1 MSETV
6 ERNGGPS
13 LREQLLKVSREMS
26 RTPIDYEQT
35 AQKYLNSI
43 AGAMHRLGISFRDID
58 LGRFDE
64 NGDVSKTEFD
74 TYRICCDNTDEGE
87 RGDCHVY
94 KVAAD
99 ENLCEI
105 TAQGANLD
113 TCNILERLQ
122 RELYRTTRDAVQ
134 RNQ

>member
-6 ERNGGPS
+6 EVNSDPS
-13 LREQLLKVSREMS
+13 LREQLLKVSQEMR
-26 RTPIDYEQT
+26 RTLIDCEQT
-35 AQKYLNSI
+35 AQSHLDRI
-43 AGAMHRLGISFRDID
+43 AGAMRHLGVSSRDVD
-58 LGRFDE
+58 LGQFDE

-99 ENLCEI
+99 ENLREI
-105 TAQGANLD
+105 TAQGADLD

-122 RELYRTTRDAVQ
+122 RELNRMNHDLAQRD
-134 RNQ
+134 

>member
-6 ERNGGPS
+6 ERNSGPS

-26 RTPIDYEQT
+26 QTLIDCEQV
-35 AQKYLNSI
+35 AQNYLDSI
-43 AGAMHRLGISFRDID
+43 AGAMRHLGVSSRDVD
-58 LGRFDE
+58 LGQFDE

-74 TYRICCDNTDEGE
+74 TYSICCDNNDEGE

-99 ENLCEI
+99 ENLREI
-105 TAQGANLD
+105 TARGADLD

-122 RELYRTTRDAVQ
+122 RELNRMNHDLAQRD
-134 RNQ
+134 

>member
-1 MSETV
+1 MNEAVGT
-6 ERNGGPS
+6 NGDPS

-26 RTPIDYEQT
+26 RTLIDREQT
-35 AQKYLNSI
+35 AQDYLDRI
-43 AGAMHRLGISFRDID
+43 AGAMHRLGISSQDID
-58 LGRFDE
+58 LGRFDK
-64 NGDVSKTEFD
+64 NGDVSKTKFD

-99 ENLCEI
+99 ENLREI
-105 TAQGANLD
+105 TAQGADLD

-122 RELYRTTRDAVQ
+122 RELNRMNHDLAQRD
-134 RNQ
+134 

>member
-13 LREQLLKVSREMS
+13 LREQLLKVSQEVS

-87 RGDCHVY
+87 RGDCRVY
-94 KVAAD
+94 IIDD
-99 ENLCEI
+99 ENLHEI
-105 TAQGANLD
+105 TVQGADLD
-113 TCNILERLQ
+113 TCNALERLQ
-122 RELYRTTRDAVQ
+122 RELNRMNHDLAQRD
-134 RNQ
+134 

>member
-13 LREQLLKVSREMS
+13 LREQLLKVSQEVS

-99 ENLCEI
+99 ENLREI

>member
-6 ERNGGPS
+6 ERNSGPS
-13 LREQLLKVSREMS
+13 LREQLLKVSQEMS
-26 RTPIDYEQT
+26 QTLIDCEQV
-35 AQKYLNSI
+35 AQNYLDSI
-43 AGAMHRLGISFRDID
+43 AGAMHRLGVSSQDVT

-99 ENLCEI
+99 ENLREI
-105 TAQGANLD
+105 TAQGADLD

-122 RELYRTTRDAVQ
+122 RELYRTTRDAVH

>member
-6 ERNGGPS
+6 EANGGPS
-13 LREQLLKVSREMS
+13 LRERLLKVSREMS
-26 RTPIDYEQT
+26 QTSIDYGRV

-64 NGDVSKTEFD
+64 NGDVSKTKLD

-87 RGDCHVY
+87 KVDCRVY
-94 KVAAD
+94 IIDD
-99 ENLCEI
+99 ENLHEI
-105 TAQGANLD
+105 TAQGADLD
-113 TCNILERLQ
+113 TCNALERLQ
-122 RELYRTTRDAVQ
+122 RELSRMNHDLAQRD
-134 RNQ
+134 

>member
-6 ERNGGPS
+6 ERNSGPS
-13 LREQLLKVSREMS
+13 LREQLLKVSQEMS
-26 RTPIDYEQT
+26 QTPIDCEQT
-35 AQKYLNSI
+35 AQNYLDRI
-43 AGAMHRLGISFRDID
+43 AGAMHRLGVSSQDVA
-58 LGRFDE
+58 LGQFDE

-99 ENLCEI
+99 ENLREI
-105 TAQGANLD
+105 TAQGADLD

-122 RELYRTTRDAVQ
+122 RELNRMNHDLAQRD
-134 RNQ
+134 

>member
-6 ERNGGPS
+6 GTNGDPS

-26 RTPIDYEQT
+26 RTLIDREQV
-35 AQKYLNSI
+35 AQDYLNSI
-43 AGAMHRLGISFRDID
+43 AGAMRHLGVSSRDVD
-58 LGRFDE
+58 LGQFDE

-99 ENLCEI
+99 ENLHEI
-105 TAQGANLD
+105 AAQGADLD

-122 RELYRTTRDAVQ
+122 RELNRMNHDLAQRD
-134 RNQ
+134 

>member
-6 ERNGGPS
+6 ERNSGPS
-13 LREQLLKVSREMS
+13 LREQLLKVSQEMS
-26 RTPIDYEQT
+26 QTLIDCEQV
-35 AQKYLNSI
+35 AQNYLNSI
-43 AGAMHRLGISFRDID
+43 AGVMRRLGVSSRDVD
-58 LGRFDE
+58 LGQFDE

-99 ENLCEI
+99 ENLREI
-105 TAQGANLD
+105 TAQGADLD

-122 RELYRTTRDAVQ
+122 RELYQMNRDLAQ
-134 RNQ
+134 RD

>member
-26 RTPIDYEQT
+26 QAPIDYGQV
-35 AQKYLNSI
+35 AQNYLNSI
-43 AGAMHRLGISFRDID
+43 AGAMHRLGISSQDID
-58 LGRFDE
+58 LGRFDK

-87 RGDCHVY
+87 KVDCRVY
-94 KVAAD
+94 IIDD
-99 ENLCEI
+99 ENLHEF
-105 TAQGANLD
+105 TAQGADLD
-113 TCNILERLQ
+113 TCNILERLK
-122 RELYRTTRDAVQ
+122 RELDRMTHNSA
-134 RNQ
+134 

>member
-13 LREQLLKVSREMS
+13 LREQLLKVSQEMS
-26 RTPIDYEQT
+26 QTPIDCGQVV
-35 AQKYLNSI
+35 QNYLNSI
-43 AGAMHRLGISFRDID
+43 AGAMRHLGVSSRDVD

-99 ENLCEI
+99 ENLHEI
-105 TAQGANLD
+105 TAQGTDLD

-122 RELYRTTRDAVQ
+122 RELNRMNHDLAQRD
-134 RNQ
+134 

>member
-6 ERNGGPS
+6 ERNSGPS
-13 LREQLLKVSREMS
+13 LREQLLKVSQEMS
-26 RTPIDYEQT
+26 QTPIDCEQT
-35 AQKYLNSI
+35 AQNYLDRI
-43 AGAMHRLGISFRDID
+43 AGAIHRLGVSSQDVA
-58 LGRFDE
+58 LGQFDE

-99 ENLCEI
+99 KNLHEI
-105 TAQGANLD
+105 TAQGADLD

-122 RELYRTTRDAVQ
+122 RELYRTTRDAVY

>member
-1 MSETV
+1 MNEAIGT
-6 ERNGGPS
+6 NGDPS

-26 RTPIDYEQT
+26 RTLIDREQT
-35 AQKYLNSI
+35 AQDYLDRI
-43 AGAMHRLGISFRDID
+43 AGAMHRLGISSQDID
-58 LGRFDE
+58 LGRFDK
-64 NGDVSKTEFD
+64 NGDVSKAEFD

-99 ENLCEI
+99 ENLREI
-105 TAQGANLD
+105 TAQGADLD

-122 RELYRTTRDAVQ
+122 RELYRTTRDAVH

>member
-6 ERNGGPS
+6 EVNSDPS
-13 LREQLLKVSREMS
+13 LREQLLKVSQEIS
-26 RTPIDYEQT
+26 QTPIDCGQV
-35 AQKYLNSI
+35 AQNYLNSI
-43 AGAMHRLGISFRDID
+43 AGAMRHLGVSSRDVD
-58 LGRFDE
+58 LGQFDE

-99 ENLCEI
+99 ENLREI
-105 TAQGANLD
+105 TAQGADPD

-122 RELYRTTRDAVQ
+122 RELYQMNRDLAQ
-134 RNQ
+134 RD

>member
-6 ERNGGPS
+6 EVNSDPS
-13 LREQLLKVSREMS
+13 LREQLLKVSQEMNQ
-26 RTPIDYEQT
+26 TPIDCGQV
-35 AQKYLNSI
+35 AQNYLNSI
-43 AGAMHRLGISFRDID
+43 AGAMRRLGVSSRDVD
-58 LGRFDE
+58 LGQFDE

-99 ENLCEI
+99 ENLREI
-105 TAQGANLD
+105 TAQGADLD

-122 RELYRTTRDAVQ
+122 RELNRMNHDLVQ
-134 RNQ
+134 RD

>member
-1 MSETV
+1 MNEAIGT
-6 ERNGGPS
+6 NGDPS
-13 LREQLLKVSREMS
+13 LREQLLKVSREMR
-26 RTPIDYEQT
+26 RTLIDREQT
-35 AQKYLNSI
+35 AQDYLDRI
-43 AGAMHRLGISFRDID
+43 AGAMRRLGISSQDID

-64 NGDVSKTEFD
+64 NGDVSKTELD

-99 ENLCEI
+99 ENLREI
-105 TAQGANLD
+105 TAQGAGLD

-122 RELYRTTRDAVQ
+122 RELYRTTRDAVH

>member
-1 MSETV
+1 MSEAVGT
-6 ERNGGPS
+6 NGDPS

-26 RTPIDYEQT
+26 RTRINCEQVAQDY
-35 AQKYLNSI
+35 LDHI
-43 AGAMHRLGISFRDID
+43 AGAMHRLGISSQDID

-64 NGDVSKTEFD
+64 NGDVSKTKFD

-99 ENLCEI
+99 ENLREI

-122 RELYRTTRDAVQ
+122 RELYRTTRDAVH

>member
-6 ERNGGPS
+6 ERNSGPS
-13 LREQLLKVSREMS
+13 LREQLLKVSQEMS
-26 RTPIDYEQT
+26 QAPIDYGQV

-43 AGAMHRLGISFRDID
+43 AGAMRHLGVSSRDVD
-58 LGRFDE
+58 LGQFDE

-94 KVAAD
+94 EVAAD
-99 ENLCEI
+99 ENLREI
-105 TAQGANLD
+105 TAQGAYLD

-122 RELYRTTRDAVQ
+122 RELYRTTRDAVH

>member
-6 ERNGGPS
+6 ERNGDPS

-26 RTPIDYEQT
+26 QARIDYGQV

-43 AGAMHRLGISFRDID
+43 AGAMRHLGVSSRDVD
-58 LGRFDE
+58 LGQFDE

-94 KVAAD
+94 EVAAD
-99 ENLCEI
+99 ENLREI
-105 TAQGANLD
+105 TVQGADLD

-122 RELYRTTRDAVQ
+122 RELNRMNHDLAQRD
-134 RNQ
+134 

>member
-6 ERNGGPS
+6 EVNSDPS

-26 RTPIDYEQT
+26 RTLLDREQT
-35 AQKYLNSI
+35 AQDYLNSI
-43 AGAMHRLGISFRDID
+43 AGAMRHLGVSSRDID
-58 LGRFDE
+58 LGQFDE

-74 TYRICCDNTDEGE
+74 TYRICCDNIDEGE

-99 ENLCEI
+99 ENLREI
-105 TAQGANLD
+105 TAQGADLD

-122 RELYRTTRDAVQ
+122 RELYRTTRDAVH

>member
-6 ERNGGPS
+6 ERNSGPS
-13 LREQLLKVSREMS
+13 LREQLLKVSQEMS
-26 RTPIDYEQT
+26 QTLIDCEQV
-35 AQKYLNSI
+35 AQNYLDSI
-43 AGAMHRLGISFRDID
+43 AGAMHRLGVSSQDVT

-94 KVAAD
+94 IIDD
-99 ENLCEI
+99 ENLHEI
-105 TAQGANLD
+105 TAQGADLD
-113 TCNILERLQ
+113 TCNALERLK
-122 RELYRTTRDAVQ
+122 RELDRMTHNSA
-134 RNQ
+134 

>member
-13 LREQLLKVSREMS
+13 PREQLLKVSQEMS
-26 RTPIDYEQT
+26 QTSIDCEQT
-35 AQKYLNSI
+35 VQNYLDSI
-43 AGAMHRLGISFRDID
+43 AGVMRRLGISSQDIT
-58 LGRFDE
+58 LGQFDE

-87 RGDCHVY
+87 KVDCHVY
-94 KVAAD
+94 IIDD
-99 ENLCEI
+99 ENLHEI

-113 TCNILERLQ
+113 TCNILERLK
-122 RELYRTTRDAVQ
+122 RELDRMTHDLVQ
-134 RNQ
+134 RD

>member
-6 ERNGGPS
+6 EVNSDPS
-13 LREQLLKVSREMS
+13 PREQLLKVSQEMS
-26 RTPIDYEQT
+26 QTLIDCEQV
-35 AQKYLNSI
+35 AQNYLNSI
-43 AGAMHRLGISFRDID
+43 AGAMRHLGVSSRDVD
-58 LGRFDE
+58 LGQFDE

-99 ENLCEI
+99 ENLREI
-105 TAQGANLD
+105 TVQGADLD
-113 TCNILERLQ
+113 TCNVLERLK
-122 RELYRTTRDAVQ
+122 RELDRMTHDLAQRD
-134 RNQ
+134 

>member
-6 ERNGGPS
+6 ERNSGPS
-13 LREQLLKVSREMS
+13 LREQLLKVSQEMS
-26 RTPIDYEQT
+26 QTLIDCEQV
-35 AQKYLNSI
+35 AQNYLNSI
-43 AGAMHRLGISFRDID
+43 AGVMRRLGVSSQDVA
-58 LGRFDE
+58 LGRFDK

-94 KVAAD
+94 EVAAD
-99 ENLCEI
+99 ENLREI
-105 TAQGANLD
+105 TAQGAGLD

-122 RELYRTTRDAVQ
+122 RELYRTTRDAVH

>member
-1 MSETV
+1 MSKAVET
-6 ERNGGPS
+6 NGDPS
-13 LREQLLKVSREMS
+13 LREQLLKVPREMS
-26 RTPIDYEQT
+26 RTSIDCEQT
-35 AQKYLNSI
+35 AQDYLNSI
-43 AGAMHRLGISFRDID
+43 AGAMHRLGISSQDID

-99 ENLCEI
+99 ENLREI
-105 TAQGANLD
+105 TAQDADLD
-113 TCNILERLQ
+113 TCNILERLK
-122 RELYRTTRDAVQ
+122 RELDRMTHDSVQ
-134 RNQ
+134 RD

>member
-6 ERNGGPS
+6 EVNSDPS
-13 LREQLLKVSREMS
+13 PREQLLKVSQEMS
-26 RTPIDYEQT
+26 QTLIDCEQV
-35 AQKYLNSI
+35 AQNYLNSI
-43 AGAMHRLGISFRDID
+43 AGAMRHLGVSSRDVD
-58 LGRFDE
+58 LGQFDE

-74 TYRICCDNTDEGE
+74 TYRICCDNTDKGE

-99 ENLCEI
+99 ENLREI
-105 TAQGANLD
+105 TAQGAYLD

-122 RELYRTTRDAVQ
+122 RELYRTTRDAVH

>member
-6 ERNGGPS
+6 EVNSDPS
-13 LREQLLKVSREMS
+13 LREQLLKVSQEMS
-26 RTPIDYEQT
+26 QTPIDCEQV
-35 AQKYLNSI
+35 AQKYLDSI
-43 AGAMHRLGISFRDID
+43 AGAMHRLGVSSQDVT
-58 LGRFDE
+58 LGRFDK
-64 NGDVSKTEFD
+64 NGDVSETEFD

-99 ENLCEI
+99 ENLREI
-105 TAQGANLD
+105 TAQGADLD

-122 RELYRTTRDAVQ
+122 RELYRTTRDAVD

>member
-6 ERNGGPS
+6 ERNSGPS
-13 LREQLLKVSREMS
+13 LREQLLKVSQEMS
-26 RTPIDYEQT
+26 QTLIDCEQV
-35 AQKYLNSI
+35 AQNYLDSI
-43 AGAMHRLGISFRDID
+43 AGAMHRLGVSSQDVT

-74 TYRICCDNTDEGE
+74 TYRICCDNTNENE
-87 RGDCHVY
+87 KGDCHAY
-94 KVAAD
+94 IIDDK
-99 ENLCEI
+99 NLHEI
-105 TAQGANLD
+105 TAQGADLD

-122 RELYRTTRDAVQ
+122 RELNRTTRDAVH